1 MRKTFVAIVAA
12 GAMGAVWADAT
23 AVGEQYQDQTRFQ
36 DQPRA
41 SAYLSYGFGGNTHRS
56 NAPASLHYGLRLD
69 HDSRVHT
76 SSGVALP
83 PLFQLDHDNV
93 GETLASANG
102 IPFAGRNLR
111 LNQNGDNTGGSS
123 GGGSD
128 SGWSF
133 FDWGLLA
140 VGVAGTGFLVAE
152 ATKGKNSPNAAP
164 SSAASSS
171 GGASS
176 SSSGV
181 CVLSTCL
188 PTLAPTDYSD
198 YYGAEQT
205 PEHERWLN
213 QDHGHMGDLQAAP

>member
-23 AVGEQYQDQTRFQ
+23 VVGEQFQDQTRFQ

-140 VGVAGTGFLVAE
+140 VGVGGAGYLISQAVRGKDSPKVSPSTTG
-152 ATKGKNSPNAAP
+152 
-164 SSAASSS
+164 SS
-171 GGASS
+171 GSTSSSS
-176 SSSGV
+176 SSSGG
-181 CVLSTCL
+181 LLGGLLLTGGSSGGSM
-188 PTLAPTDYSD
+188 DED
-198 YYGAEQT
+198 RDFEKQQ
-205 PEHERWLN
+205 WL
-213 QDHGHMGDLQAAP
+213 DGGTGHMGDLGGR

>member
-1 MRKTFVAIVAA
+1 MRKIFVAIVAA

-23 AVGEQYQDQTRFQ
+23 VGEQFQDQTRFQ

-41 SAYLSYGFGGNTHRS
+41 SAYLSYGFGSNSHRS

-69 HDSRVHT
+69 HDARVHA
-76 SSGVALP
+76 SSGVSLP

-111 LNQNGDNTGGSS
+111 LKQNNEDSGSSGNS

-140 VGVAGTGFLVAE
+140 VGVGGAGYLISQAVR
-152 ATKGKNSPNAAP
+152 GKDSPKVSP
-164 SSAASSS
+164 GTSGSS
-171 GGASS
+171 GGGGSS
-176 SSSGV
+176 SSSGGG
-181 CVLSTCL
+181 LLGGLLLTGSSGGS
-188 PTLAPTDYSD
+188 AIDED
-198 YYGAEQT
+198 RDFEKQ
-205 PEHERWLN
+205 RWLDGGTG
-213 QDHGHMGDLQAAP
+213 QMGDLGGH